1 MSIGGNIKKIREDA
15 QLTQEQ
21 LAEMIGVNRVTLAK
35 YESDKVTPGAKVL
48 SRIAIALHISQ
59 DKLTGI
65 EDGMTQEDREIWE
78 LREKVRR
85 DPERHYIK
93 IFVFGRFSVLFVA
106 TFFLLYCSTEKQAPA
121 RAIG

>member
-1 MSIGGNIKKIREDA
+1 MSIGGNIKRIREDA

-65 EDGMTQEDREIWE
+65 EDGMTKEDREIWE

-85 DPERHYIK
+85 DPERHYL
-93 IFVFGRFSVLFVA
+93 FSMASDASIEDVRQAVA
-106 TFFLLYCSTEKQAPA
+106 IIDALRQT
-121 RAIG
+121 RR